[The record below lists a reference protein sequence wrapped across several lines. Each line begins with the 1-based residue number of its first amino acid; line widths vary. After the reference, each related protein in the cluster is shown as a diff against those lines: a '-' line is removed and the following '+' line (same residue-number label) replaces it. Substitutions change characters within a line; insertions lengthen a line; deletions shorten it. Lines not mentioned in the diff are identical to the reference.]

1 MNKKLLTAAIGAAIA
16 MAPVLSAQAVEVK
29 WFGFMQIMAEQLDEK
44 KAKDQDGMTFSTD
57 RIRIGFKLKDGNV
70 FAKLQ
75 VDFEKGDKGENPS
88 SIPEIIKDAEV
99 GYKFNKNHSVKAGIF
114 KTPLGMDFNTSGKKL
129 DITKRGM
136 EKSLVLERAT
146 GVMLSGRKISG
157 FGYDVFFGDP
167 ANRSA
172 MVGSNKTGFK
182 CPVAPDPFT
191 QCTKQPSNNGGTR
204 GDDTTT
210 AFRISYDM
218 GKSLHLEASSGKSEQ
233 AGGAGTEDYKVTD
246 FAVRWKGGPW
256 MAKFEYIDASNLL
269 GVKGVDSTVWYAHGT
284 YKLSPKID
292 LVVRHYDGEVDDGTP
307 GGKIDLQNT
316 YVGATFYLGS
326 TRTNG
331 RLQVN
336 FVSTGGDDGAKG
348 AWKTGLDDASF
359 GYLDDAILIQYQ
371 ASF

>member
-29 WFGFMQIMAEQLDEK
+29 WFGFIQIMGEQLDQK
-44 KAKDQDGMTFSTD
+44 KASKEDGMTFSTD
-57 RIRIGFKLKDGNV
+57 RVRIGFKLKDGNV

-75 VDFEKGDKGENPS
+75 VDFEKGDKGETPD

-114 KTPLGMDFNTSGKKL
+114 KTPVGMDFNTSGKKL

-136 EKSLVLERAT
+136 EKTLVLERAT
-146 GVMLSGRKISG
+146 GIMLSGRKISG
-157 FGYDVFFGDP
+157 FGYDVFFGDR
-167 ANRSA
+167 ASRGA
-172 MVGSNKTGFK
+172 MIDS
-182 CPVAPDPFT
+182 
-191 QCTKQPSNNGGTR
+191 SGTVDKDLR
-204 GDDTTT
+204 GDATTT

-218 GKSLHLEASSGKSEQ
+218 GKSLHFEAS
-233 AGGAGTEDYKVTD
+233 AGSTEYAGATALTEDYDVTD

-256 MAKFEYIDASNLL
+256 MAKFEYIDGSNLM
-269 GVKGVDSTVWYAHGT
+269 GVKNLDSTVWYVHGT

-292 LVVRHYDGEVDDGTP
+292 LVVRRYDGEVDDGTP
-307 GGKIDLQNT
+307 GGKIDLTNT

-336 FVSTGGDDGAKG
+336 FVSTGGDDGATG
-348 AWKTGLDDASF
+348 LWKTGLGADSF

>member
-29 WFGFMQIMAEQLDEK
+29 WFGFIQIMGEQLDQK
-44 KAKDQDGMTFSTD
+44 KATKEDGLTFSTD
-57 RIRIGFKLKDGNV
+57 RVRIGFKLKDGNV

-75 VDFEKGDKGENPS
+75 VDFEKDDKGSNPGPVS
-88 SIPEIIKDAEV
+88 QIIKDAEV

-114 KTPLGMDFNTSGKKL
+114 KTPVGMDFNTSGKKL

-136 EKSLVLERAT
+136 EKALVLERTT
-146 GVMLSGRKISG
+146 GIMLSGRKLGG

-167 ANRSA
+167 TSRSSV
-172 MVGSNKTGFK
+172 VGTG
-182 CPVAPDPFT
+182 T
-191 QCTKQPSNNGGTR
+191 SLR
-204 GDDTTT
+204 GDTTSS

-218 GKSLHLEASSGKSEQ
+218 GKTLHFEASTGKSEMTK
-233 AGGAGTEDYKVTD
+233 GVGIDDYKVTD

-256 MAKFEYIDASNLL
+256 MAKFEYIDASNLA
-269 GVKGVDSTVWYAHGT
+269 GAKGADQTVWYVHGT

-292 LVVRHYDGEVDDGTP
+292 LVARHYKGEYDPVTGSKT
-307 GGKIDLQNT
+307 DLTNT
-316 YVGATFYLGS
+316 YIGATFYLGS

-336 FVSTGGDDGAKG
+336 FVSTGGDDGATG
-348 AWKTGLDDASF
+348 AWGGTIKNR
-359 GYLDDAILIQYQ
+359 YLDDAILVMYQ